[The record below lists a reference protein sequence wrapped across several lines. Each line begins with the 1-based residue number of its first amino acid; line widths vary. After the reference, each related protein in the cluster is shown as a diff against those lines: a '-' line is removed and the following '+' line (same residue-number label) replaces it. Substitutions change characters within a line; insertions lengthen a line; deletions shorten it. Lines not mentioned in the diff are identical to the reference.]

1 MIPDAI
7 HDDLPR
13 LAHAWLGAGLGRR
26 LPRRAF
32 EPALNGIAVV
42 GAIRLLLRSPAGS
55 APNR

>member
-13 LAHAWLGAGLGRR
+13 LPMPGSARAWDDAC
-26 LPRRAF
+26 RAAL

-42 GAIRLLLRSPAGS
+42 GAIRLLLRSPAVS
-55 APNR
+55 APDR

>member
-13 LAHAWLGAGLGRR
+13 LPMPGSARAWDDAC
-26 LPRRAF
+26 RAAL

-55 APNR
+55 APDR